1 MNCKDGLTYTLYYTR
16 EDTAPW
22 ISLCHKK
29 WWFPVCRY
37 SQGKTW
43 PNTADF
49 PVSQKIMIFCAQ
61 VSMAGTISADML
73 CAEAAGLNTLNVSKA
88 IFIYVINHGQHGQQG
103 QQGYLHVFYK
113 SWSGKDSCQG
123 DSGGPFTVDV
133 EGEPSIKSLCHIH
146 ILTSTSISSTL
157 QCRPTSPRWSGVLG
171 LWMCRGRSITI
182 IQMIWRWY

>member
-1 MNCKDGLTYTLYYTR
+1 MMIICVQVFTR
-16 EDTAPW
+16 EDMTKH
-22 ISLCHKK
+22 CR
-29 WWFPVCRY
+29 FPSVT
-37 SQGKTW
+37 K
-43 PNTADF
+43 NNDF
-49 PVSQKIMIFCAQ
+49 
-61 VSMAGTISADML
+61 L
-73 CAEAAGLNTLNVSKA
+73 CAGLHGWYNQCWHALRWGCRFKHFECQQEG
-88 IFIYVINHGQHGQQG
+88 ILIHVINHGQQG